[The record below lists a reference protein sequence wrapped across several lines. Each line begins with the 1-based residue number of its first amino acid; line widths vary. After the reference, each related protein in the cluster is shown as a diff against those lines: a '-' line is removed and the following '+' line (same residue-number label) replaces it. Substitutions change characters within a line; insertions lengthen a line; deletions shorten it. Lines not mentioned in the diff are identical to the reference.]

1 MALTPGSRLGPYE
14 VGASLGEGG
23 MGQVFRA
30 RDTRLNRDV
39 ALKVVLPT
47 VANDP
52 ERLGRFK
59 REAHVLASLN
69 HPNIAAIYGFED
81 GPSTGSGQAATAAL
95 VMELVDGPTL
105 ADRLDAGPMPLAD
118 ALPIAKQIAEALEA
132 AHDQGIVHRDL
143 KPANVKIRGDGT
155 VKVLD
160 FGLAKAVDPTSS
172 SMANASLSP
181 TLSLQATQAGLILGT
196 AAYMSPEQAKGRAV
210 DKRADIW
217 AFGVVV
223 YEMITG
229 RRGYLAEDVSETLAA
244 VLTRDVDWNALPP
257 DTPPRLQQLLRDCL
271 VRDPKQRLRDIG
283 DARRVL
289 ERLISGAPDP
299 TSPITSIAAVPA
311 TPAWKRAL
319 PWAIAAAA
327 LAVALGVALTQR
339 AAPPPAA
346 AAVTRSRASFK
357 DLAGFVALSRDGTKL
372 AYTVGDKDGFSVAL
386 RRLDEFEPRTLAG
399 SATALFPIIS
409 PDGEWI
415 AFMTNTDPAI
425 LKKIPIAGGTP
436 TTLCNGS
443 FNAGAAWGPDD
454 TIVFV
459 DPNGLMQVSANGGTP
474 KPLTKVD
481 KSKGERSHT
490 RPQFLPGGKQL
501 LFTLATGDGPQF
513 AVLDLEKGGYRT
525 VAKGGD
531 NGRYAP
537 TGHLLYVRDATLFA
551 QPFDL
556 QHFKT
561 TGSEAPVVERIS
573 TQGPIATGDYAISE
587 TGVLVYSERQSAAGT
602 TLALVDRKGNIQTL
616 PGQAPRSWGTGRL
629 SPDGKRVA
637 NAIEDAKRDRD
648 IWVVDLDR
656 GAPTRLTFAG
666 YNDYPIWTPDG
677 RHVVYGARAP
687 KPGVYAV
694 ASDGAGQPQLVLAT
708 ETQPTPTS
716 IAPDGRTLLYSVGNR
731 TQVLALDGVRA
742 AGEPH
747 PLRESTAGERLAQ
760 ISPDGKWV
768 AFISSES
775 GGFECY
781 LMPFAGPGPKV
792 RVSTGTGNI
801 PRWNRN
807 GRELLY
813 WTANAG
819 TASLMSAAIQTSSG
833 APSVAVP
840 TELFKMIIGTT
851 WDVTPDGERFLIEL
865 TQNTGAGSTFATVTN
880 WFDEL
885 RRRAPPRK

>member
-1 MALTPGSRLGPYE
+1 MALNPGSSLGPYNI
-14 VGASLGEGG
+14 GASLGEGG
-23 MGQVFRA
+23 MGQVYRA
-30 RDTRLNRDV
+30 RDTKLNRDV
-39 ALKVVLPT
+39 ALKVVLPA

-52 ERLGRFK
+52 ERLARFK

-81 GPSTGSGQAATAAL
+81 GSGVHAL

-105 ADRLDAGPMPLAD
+105 ADRLDAGPMPLAE

-143 KPANVKIRGDGT
+143 KPANIKIRGDGT

-160 FGLAKAVDPTSS
+160 FGLAKAVDPASS
-172 SMANASLSP
+172 SMMNASLSP
-181 TLSLQATQAGLILGT
+181 TLSLQATQAGIILGT
-196 AAYMSPEQAKGRAV
+196 AAYMSPEQAKGRTV

-217 AFGVVV
+217 AFGVVL

-283 DARRVL
+283 EARRVL

-299 TSPITSIAAVPA
+299 TSTITIAAAPA
-311 TPAWKRAL
+311 TPAWKRVL
-319 PWAIAAAA
+319 PWAIAAVAGALAIGAA
-327 LAVALGVALTQR
+327 LMQR
-339 AAPPPAA
+339 TAPPPA

-357 DLAGFVALSRDGTKL
+357 DLAGFVALTRDGTRL
-372 AYTVGDKDGFSVAL
+372 VYTVGDQNGFSL
-386 RRLDEFEPRTLAG
+386 SMRRLDEFEPRTLAG
-399 SATALFPIIS
+399 SASALFPIIS

-425 LKKIPIAGGTP
+425 LKKIPIEGGTP

-443 FNAGAAWGPDD
+443 FSFGAAWGPDD

-481 KSKGERSHT
+481 QAKGERSHT
-490 RPQFLPGGKQL
+490 RPQFLPGGRQL
-501 LFTLATGDGPQF
+501 LFTVTTSDGPQF

-531 NGRYAP
+531 NGHYARS
-537 TGHLLYVRDATLFA
+537 GHLLYVRDATLFA

-556 QHFKT
+556 QRLAA
-561 TGSEAPVVERIS
+561 TGSESPVVERIS
-573 TQGPIATGDYAISE
+573 TQGPIGTGDYAFSD
-587 TGVLVYSERQSAAGT
+587 TGVLVYSERGTAAGT
-602 TLALVDRKGNIQTL
+602 TLAFVDRKGNIQPL

-629 SPDGKRVA
+629 SPDGRRVA
-637 NAIEDAKRDRD
+637 NAIEDAKKDRD

-656 GAPTRLTFAG
+656 GAPTRLTFGG
-666 YNDYPIWTPDG
+666 YNDFPIWTPDG
-677 RHVVYGARAP
+677 RHVVFGQRAP

-694 ASDGAGQPQLVLAT
+694 AADGGGKPELIVAT
-708 ETQPTPTS
+708 ETQPSPAS
-716 IAPDGRTLLYSVGNR
+716 IAPDGRTLLYSVGSR

-742 AGEPH
+742 SGEPH

-768 AFISSES
+768 AFLSSES
-775 GGFECY
+775 GSFEIY
-781 LMPFAGPGPKV
+781 LMPFPGPGAKV

-819 TASLMSAAIQTSSG
+819 TASLMSASIQTSSST
-833 APSVAVP
+833 PSVAVP

-851 WDVTPDGERFLIEL
+851 WDVTPDGERFLI
-865 TQNTGAGSTFATVTN
+865 
-880 WFDEL
+880 
-885 RRRAPPRK
+885 